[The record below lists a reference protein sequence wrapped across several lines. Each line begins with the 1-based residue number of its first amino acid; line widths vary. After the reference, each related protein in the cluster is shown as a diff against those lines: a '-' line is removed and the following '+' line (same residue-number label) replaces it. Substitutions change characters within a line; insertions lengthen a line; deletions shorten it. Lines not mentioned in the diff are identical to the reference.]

1 MGQAAQRYTNITT
14 ADELAEFCDR
24 HRATPSIG
32 FDTEFVSED
41 TFIPDLCLI
50 QVAAGG
56 EMAVIDTKTIED
68 LTPFW
73 QLLTTA
79 KETVVHAGREE
90 FLFCVRSTGKRPG
103 GMVDLQIAA
112 GFVGLEYPA
121 SYGNLISKVVGKTLG
136 KGETRTDWRR
146 RPLTKAQIDYA
157 LQDVVYLHALR
168 DGLLNDIEKLGRST
182 WLDEEMQSSQAALEE
197 TISRQRWRR
206 VSGISGL
213 SPRAMAIV
221 RELWRWRDAE
231 ALRRNVPVK
240 RVLRD
245 DLLVEMARRQTADVS
260 RIKAVR
266 GMNRRDVTPHLN
278 EFAACIERALA
289 LKNDELPRSER
300 RDLPPQLTVLGQF
313 LAAALASVCRL
324 QNLAPSLVF
333 TLQDIRDFVAHE
345 LGYSLPD
352 DDPPSLAVGWRAE
365 VVGDLIDDFLAGKL
379 AIRID
384 DPLSDHPLK
393 LEKFP

>member
-1 MGQAAQRYTNITT
+1 VQKYTDITT
-14 ADELAEFCDR
+14 AHELRAFCHR
-24 HRATPSIG
+24 HRDTPSIG

-50 QVAAGG
+50 QVAAAG
-56 EMAVIDTKTIED
+56 ELAVIDTKTIDD
-68 LTPFW
+68 LNPFW

-79 KETVVHAGREE
+79 QETVVHAGREE
-90 FLFCVRSTGKRPG
+90 FLFCVRSTGQRPG
-103 GMVDLQIAA
+103 GMIDLQIAA
-112 GFVGLEYPA
+112 GFIGLEYPA
-121 SYGNLISKVVGKTLG
+121 SYGNLIGRVVGKTLG

-146 RPLTKAQIDYA
+146 RPLTKPQIEYA
-157 LQDVVYLHALR
+157 LQDVVYLQALR
-168 DGLLNDIEKLGRST
+168 DGLLSQIDKLGRSS
-182 WLDEEMQSSQAALEE
+182 WLVEEMETAQTALEE
-197 TISRQRWRR
+197 TLARQRWRR

-221 RELWRWRDAE
+221 RELWRWREAE
-231 ALRRNVPVK
+231 AQRRNVPVK

-245 DLLVEMARRQTADVS
+245 DLLVEMARRQTADVA

-266 GMNRRDVTPHLN
+266 GMNRRDVTPHLK
-278 EFAACIERALA
+278 EFAECIERALA

-345 LGYSLPD
+345 LGYSQPD
-352 DDPPSLAVGWRAE
+352 DEPPRLAIGWRAE
-365 VVGDLIDDFLAGKL
+365 VIGEHIDDFLAGKL

-393 LEKFP
+393 LEKFGAE

>member
-1 MGQAAQRYTNITT
+1 MI
-14 ADELAEFCDR
+14 
-24 HRATPSIG
+24 
-32 FDTEFVSED
+32 
-41 TFIPDLCLI
+41 
-50 QVAAGG
+50 
-56 EMAVIDTKTIED
+56 
-68 LTPFW
+68 
-73 QLLTTA
+73 
-79 KETVVHAGREE
+79 
-90 FLFCVRSTGKRPG
+90 
-103 GMVDLQIAA
+103 DLQIAA

-146 RPLTKAQIDYA
+146 RPLSKAQIDYA

-168 DGLLNDIEKLGRST
+168 DGLLTDIDKLGRRA
-182 WLDEEMQSSQAALEE
+182 WLDEEMQTSQAALEE
-197 TISRQRWRR
+197 TLSRQRWRR

-221 RELWRWRDAE
+221 RELWRWRESE

-266 GMNRRDVTPHLN
+266 GMNRRDVTPHLKD
-278 EFAACIERALA
+278 FAECIERALA
-289 LKNDELPRSER
+289 LKNDELPRTER

-345 LGYSLPD
+345 LGYSQPE
-352 DDPPSLAVGWRAE
+352 DDPPRLAVGWRAE
-365 VVGDLIDDFLAGKL
+365 VIGDLIDDFLAGKL

-393 LEKFP
+393 LEKFLPLASRCSLGHF

>member
-1 MGQAAQRYTNITT
+1 MQKYTDITT
-14 ADELAEFCDR
+14 AAELQQFCNR
-24 HRATPSIG
+24 HRATASIG

-50 QVAAGG
+50 QVAVAG
-56 EMAVIDTKTIED
+56 ELAVIDTKTIED
-68 LTPFW
+68 LAPFW

-79 KETVVHAGREE
+79 QETVVHAAREE
-90 FLFCVRSTGKRPG
+90 FLFCLRSTGQRPG

-121 SYGNLISKVVGKTLG
+121 SYGNLIGKVVGKSLG

-146 RPLTKAQIDYA
+146 RPLTKPQIDYA

-168 DGLLNDIEKLGRST
+168 DGLLNDIEKLGRT
-182 WLDEEMQSSQAALEE
+182 KWLAEEMETSQAALEE
-197 TISRQRWRR
+197 TLSRQRWRR

-266 GMNRRDVTPHLN
+266 GMNRRDVTPHLQD
-278 EFAACIERALA
+278 FAECIERALA
-289 LKNDELPRSER
+289 LKNEELPRTER
-300 RDLPPQLTVLGQF
+300 RDLPAQLTVLGQF

-324 QNLAPSLVF
+324 ENLAPSLVF

-345 LGYSLPD
+345 LGYSQPD
-352 DDPPSLAVGWRAE
+352 DEPPRLAVGWRAE
-365 VVGDLIDDFLAGKL
+365 VIGELIDDFLAGKL